1 MHARL
6 AQTVRSCMNSTCVVT
21 LLKAGQ
27 TEMVIF
33 GVTTEEEGSS

>member
-6 AQTVRSCMNSTCVVT
+6 AQIVHSRMNSTFVVT

-27 TEMVIF
+27 TERLSW
-33 GVTTEEEGSS
+33 E